1 MSTAESI
8 KQLEELIEHIQA
20 YIDLGKWDVERHGE
34 ILDSMDR
41 AKSLFGSII
50 DSYIDSAD
58 KPALDEA
65 YAVSNLQEK
74 LHHFEHSLPIPPP
87 VESVSG
93 DTMDKKV
100 VVYTTPT

>member
-1 MSTAESI
+1 MSTQESI
-8 KQLEELIEHIQA
+8 KQLEELIEHVQV
-20 YIDLGKWDVERHGE
+20 YIDQGKWDGEQHGE
-34 ILDSMDR
+34 ILDSIDR
-41 AKSLFGSII
+41 ARALFGGII

-87 VESVSG
+87 VESVSS

-100 VVYTTPT
+100 VIYTTPT